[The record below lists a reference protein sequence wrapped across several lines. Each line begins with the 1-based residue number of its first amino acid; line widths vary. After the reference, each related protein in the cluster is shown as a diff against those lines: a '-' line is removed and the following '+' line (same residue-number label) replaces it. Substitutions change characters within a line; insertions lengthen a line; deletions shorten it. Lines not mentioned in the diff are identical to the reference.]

1 MSNSFSRK
9 TKFTSFT
16 TPPQRVSVTA
26 ALSTFGW
33 LAVGKTHR
41 ARFYACRSC
50 ATLARGFQ
58 NSRAGR
64 FPQLRKPFTEL
75 FLAIQTPVL
84 LMNVPDRKFCPIPA
98 THALKYIAQ
107 VVANRVR
114 RDSHKPGDIRVC
126 EAGCNKHGDGEL
138 AGCQHIHEGEFLF
151 SSFGSHIAPSPLAH
165 CQMLEARQR
174 SRKRNCI
181 DFRQSSVENL

>member
-1 MSNSFSRK
+1 MRTRTMSNSFSRK
-9 TKFTSFT
+9 TRFTSFT
-16 TPPQRVSVTA
+16 THPPASQRYRCP
-26 ALSTFGW
+26 FNIR
-33 LAVGKTHR
+33 LAGCLERLR
-41 ARFYACRSC
+41 ARFYAWRSC

-114 RDSHKPGDIRVC
+114 RDSHKPGDVC
-126 EAGCNKHGDGEL
+126 LSLSGDKHPAVWVVPGP
-138 AGCQHIHEGEFLF
+138 A
-151 SSFGSHIAPSPLAH
+151 
-165 CQMLEARQR
+165 
-174 SRKRNCI
+174 
-181 DFRQSSVENL
+181 

>member
-1 MSNSFSRK
+1 M
-9 TKFTSFT
+9 
-16 TPPQRVSVTA
+16 A
-26 ALSTFGW
+26 AEAPSSPT
-33 LAVGKTHR
+33 
-41 ARFYACRSC
+41 C

-114 RDSHKPGDIRVC
+114 RDSHKPGDVRVC
-126 EAGCNKHGDGEL
+126 EAGRNKHGDGEL
-138 AGCQHIHEGEFLF
+138 AGCALPLHALLLVAHR
-151 SSFGSHIAPSPLAH
+151 SPVWIRLA
-165 CQMLEARQR
+165 CA
-174 SRKRNCI
+174 
-181 DFRQSSVENL
+181 